1 MLDLLEPKENDLPI
15 RATPDGSIFIPD
27 LAVVSVTEP
36 QQFRDVF
43 DAALAERTV
52 GATALNSRSSRS
64 HAVLIIK
71 IAKVDAESGKKV
83 HGKLSLVDL
92 AGSEDN
98 RRTAN
103 SGVRLKESG
112 AINTSLFVLGKV
124 VDALNAKQMRV
135 PYRDSKLTRMLQDS
149 LGGNSMACMIVNV
162 APIRKYIH
170 ETCTALSFGSK
181 SRNIINVMKAPRPI
195 STSPTGGGRRAPA
208 SNYQRPQK
216 RVRSASTEPSTST
229 SPPKRVRAATAP
241 EAKRTRKTKKASGG
255 GGGGG
260 GAARVAASR
269 KVKVPQRTAESEAQM
284 EQRLLL
290 KLQAQMQSQFDQLQ
304 QLQSALNSNPEALS
318 ATAPSSTLDVAATPP
333 KVLPVPAASASQQH
347 REVAM
352 TPASKMQVAKAMIMQ
367 AKAYHK
373 HNKEAALDC
382 YEKARKLLPPKP
394 KLNAIIDD
402 LREEIAVDN
411 SLDVAGDDS
420 ENDGGGGSGGTE
432 GDEAG
437 ASNVDEDGDE
447 NFVDAVEEQN
457 DEADDADDA
466 AVDGREVL
474 GALVGGGSI
483 KSVPASKRKVGRANG
498 KGRRGKAAK
507 KKASGAEDE
516 NEENEEN
523 EDPGNGGKGGDDE
536 PKQMSAMETL
546 FNNALMNPAV
556 QQAIEA
562 SIIAALNAGGVKELM
577 ALKGVGVKTAEK
589 IIQYR
594 ESQGDFSDISD
605 LKQCGLGEKGV
616 QKLLQ
621 TQISA

>member
-1 MLDLLEPKENDLPI
+1 MN
-15 RATPDGSIFIPD
+15 
-27 LAVVSVTEP
+27 SV
-36 QQFRDVF
+36 
-43 DAALAERTV
+43 
-52 GATALNSRSSRS
+52 SSRS
-64 HAVLIIK
+64 HAVLMVK
-71 IAKVDAESGKKV
+71 IEKVDVATDKAV

-124 VDALNAKQMRV
+124 VDALNAKQARV

-149 LGGNSMACMIVNV
+149 LGGNSRSCMIVNV

-181 SRNIINVMKAPRPI
+181 SRNIINVMKAPRPA
-195 STSPTGGGRRAPA
+195 STSPGGARGGGRRAPA
-208 SNYQRPQK
+208 SNYQRPKK
-216 RVRSASTEPSTST
+216 RVRSASTEPAKAT
-229 SPPKRVRAATAP
+229 SPPKRARAATAP
-241 EAKRTRKTKKASGG
+241 SKLSRATTARSKSGC
-255 GGGGG
+255 GGGG
-260 GAARVAASR
+260 GASRVQSGRQKSSR
-269 KVKVPQRTAESEAQM
+269 GTRRPDTAESESQM

-304 QLQSALNSNPEALS
+304 QLQSALNSNPEPQPPAET
-318 ATAPSSTLDVAATPP
+318 ATASDQDATTTPTKAKPAVAPP
-333 KVLPVPAASASQQH
+333 P
-347 REVAM
+347 EVAM

-373 HNKEAALDC
+373 HDKQAALEC

-394 KLNAIIDD
+394 KLNAIIDN

-411 SLDVAGDDS
+411 SLDAA
-420 ENDGGGGSGGTE
+420 E
-432 GDEAG
+432 
-437 ASNVDEDGDE
+437 DEDGDGDE
-447 NFVDAVEEQN
+447 TFVDAVEEQSN
-457 DEADDADDA
+457 E
-466 AVDGREVL
+466 VGHEGGEDGRQVL
-474 GALVGGGSI
+474 GAVADGS
-483 KSVPASKRKVGRANG
+483 SSKRKAG
-498 KGRRGKAAK
+498 KGRRGKASK
-507 KKASGAEDE
+507 KRAGGDDE
-516 NEENEEN
+516 NEENQDPEWQPGGSDA
-523 EDPGNGGKGGDDE
+523 EDNTVDLKKAAAGGEGGDGE
-536 PKQMSAMETL
+536 GGQKQMSAMETL
-546 FNNALMNPAV
+546 FNNALKNPAV

-562 SIIAALNAGGVKELM
+562 SIISALNAGGVKELM

-594 ESQGDFSDISD
+594 ESKGDFSDISD

-621 TQISA
+621 TTSAPIGA